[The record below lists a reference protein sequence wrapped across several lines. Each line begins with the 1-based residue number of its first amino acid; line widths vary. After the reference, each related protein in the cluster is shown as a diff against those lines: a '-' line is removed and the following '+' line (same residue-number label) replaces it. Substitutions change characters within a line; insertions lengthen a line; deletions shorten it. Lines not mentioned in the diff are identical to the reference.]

1 MQQIKGEPDTPVL
14 YFGDFSAFKI
24 QEVIG
29 ALEIQKLVENSLE
42 KSSWFPN
49 LQLVRWPISLLTIR
63 ASCLSL

>member
-29 ALEIQKLVENSLE
+29 ALEIQKLVEKFSG
-42 KSSWFPN
+42 KIK
-49 LQLVRWPISLLTIR
+49 LVSKFTT
-63 ASCLSL
+63 C